1 MIPARHLFACWSSV
15 SERLREAR
23 RVALFLDFDG
33 TLTPLRPRPEDVRLS
48 THMRRVISMLK
59 RNPRFR
65 VVVISGRRQADV
77 RARMRIPGVRYLGL
91 QGWEGREGFRS
102 SAIPEETR
110 KLLELLKWQ
119 ARQVV
124 RETPSAWLEDKG
136 MVMTIHHAEASE
148 KDVLRIRAEMASAME
163 SVNGRFRTMAG
174 ERSFELAPA
183 ALEDK
188 GVAALREWGSV
199 SRAALPV
206 FIGDDVMDEP
216 AFAALAQGITVRV
229 GRPASTH
236 AHYRLSDVTE
246 VRAFLERLT
255 NVGQPIMA
263 AAAF

>member
-1 MIPARHLFACWSSV
+1 MIPPRHLFASWSCV
-15 SERLREAR
+15 SARLREAR
-23 RVALFLDFDG
+23 RIALFLDFDG

-91 QGWEGREGFRS
+91 QGWEGRR
-102 SAIPEETR
+102 AAVIPEDTR
-110 KLLELLKWQ
+110 KLLQFLKSH
-119 ARQVV
+119 ARQLVQ
-124 RETPSAWLEDKG
+124 EMPLAWVEDKG

-148 KDVLRIRAEMASAME
+148 KDVLRIRAGMARAMSAM
-163 SVNGRFRTMAG
+163 NGRFRTMAG
-174 ERSFELAPA
+174 ERSFEVAPA

-188 GVAALREWGSV
+188 GAAALHEWSSV

-255 NVGQPIMA
+255 KEVT
-263 AAAF
+263 